1 MRKNSIFTVAVL
13 LAGLSHT
20 AASQTCVGG
29 LSLRNN
35 PTQVNAGFSLG
46 NDATTFQGGA
56 TFGAASGPFASVGA
70 GYTIIDAEGLFDD
83 DPTGFSL
90 AGTVGFA
97 TSGGGEGKW
106 EFCPL
111 AGLTWTSLSAD
122 ALGESVTL
130 KLTSFQFGASLGF
143 PLSSSGTTS
152 VIPFAGLSYARVD
165 GSIEGGGESFDF
177 DAETYTPGTFGVGI
191 YFNRNFS
198 IRGAVEVPF
207 GLEEADPTFHF
218 GMSFGLGGRR

>member
-1 MRKNSIFTVAVL
+1 MRRNSIFTVAVL
-13 LAGLSHT
+13 LAGLSQT

-35 PTQVNAGFSLG
+35 PTQLNAEVSLG
-46 NDATTFQGGA
+46 NDAIAFSGGA
-56 TFGAASGPFASVGA
+56 TFGAATGPFASVGV
-70 GYTIIDAEGLFDD
+70 GYTIFDSDDFFDD
-83 DPTGFSL
+83 DPTGFTL

-97 TSGGGEGKW
+97 TGGGGDGKW

-111 AGLTWTSLSAD
+111 AGLAWTSLSAD

-143 PLSSSGTTS
+143 PLQSSGTTS
-152 VIPFAGLSYARVD
+152 VIPFAGLSYARID
-165 GSIEGGGESFDF
+165 GTIEGGGESFDL

-191 YFNRNFS
+191 SFNRNVS

-218 GMSFGLGGRR
+218 GISFGLGGRR

>member
-1 MRKNSIFTVAVL
+1 MRRNIIVTVAVL

-20 AASQTCVGG
+20 AASQTCLGG
-29 LSLRNN
+29 LSFRNN
-35 PTQVNAGFSLG
+35 PTQLDAGVSLG
-46 NDATTFQGGA
+46 NDAIAFSAGA
-56 TFGAASGPFASVGA
+56 TFGSANGPFASLGA
-70 GYTIIDAEGLFDD
+70 GYTIIDSEDLFDD

-90 AGTVGFA
+90 SGTAGFA
-97 TSGGGEGKW
+97 ASGGENKW

-111 AGLTWTSLSAD
+111 AGFAWTSLSAD
-122 ALGESVTL
+122 ALGENVTV

-143 PLSSSGTTS
+143 PLPSSGTTT
-152 VIPFAGLSYARVD
+152 VIPFAGLSYARID
-165 GSIEGGGESFDF
+165 GTIEGGGESFDL

-191 YFNRNFS
+191 SFNRNVS

-218 GMSFGLGGRR
+218 GISFGLGGRS